1 MPSALAAIARSGGP
15 GAFALAPYPRRIGAV
30 QSAAKQL
37 HLFPDNDE
45 PGNVPGFA
53 VRVSGRA
60 RRLSIKVFPR
70 GRVEVVVPKR
80 TRAGE
85 VQAFVEEHRDWI
97 DDARAAFAEL
107 HPPEPF
113 VLPDHVHLAAIDS
126 HYRVRYERATTAK
139 NVRYRCRDNLVVLSG
154 RTDDEK
160 LCVAALK
167 RWLASVARTT
177 IEPQLAALSAST
189 DNPYQRMHVRG
200 QRTCWGSHSTTGTI
214 SINYCLLFLEPELVR
229 YLLVHELC
237 HGRHMNHSRR
247 YWRYV
252 GQFEPDYRRLDRALT
267 DAWNRVPVWLG
278 FN

>member
-1 MPSALAAIARSGGP
+1 M
-15 GAFALAPYPRRIGAV
+15 
-30 QSAAKQL
+30 QKSAAKQL
-37 HLFPDNDE
+37 HLFPDTTE
-45 PGNVPGFA
+45 PGNSPGFS

-97 DDARAAFAEL
+97 DDARAEFARL

-113 VLPDHVHLAAIDS
+113 VLPDRLELPAVARN
-126 HYRVRYERATTAK
+126 YRVRYERATVAK
-139 NVRYRCRDNLVVLSG
+139 SVRYRCRNNTVVLSG
-154 RTDDEK
+154 CTNDEK
-160 LCVAALK
+160 QCVTALK
-167 RWLASVARTT
+167 RWLASVARAEL
-177 IEPQLAALSAST
+177 EPQLQALSVST
-189 DNPYQRMHVRG
+189 GNPYARMQVRG
-200 QRTCWGSHSTTGTI
+200 QRTCWGSHSSSGTI

-229 YLLVHELC
+229 YLMIHELC

-252 GQFEPDYRRLDRALT
+252 EKFEPDYRRLDKALT
-267 DAWNRVPVWLG
+267 DAWNQVPVWLG